1 MEFTSRPLAASSGNN
16 PPGKVLMSQKRNKNA
31 TNRTQ
36 TSGKC
41 GIIAV
46 MKDRLIFVS
55 TLGSVILNIIL
66 WLVVAGKFGLSRDR
80 ITLPYSAIYGTDFLG
95 SARNIYLIPLAGLAV
110 AAVNSWLAW
119 ATYRREKLFA
129 YMLSFAGFVA

>member
-1 MEFTSRPLAASSGNN
+1 
-16 PPGKVLMSQKRNKNA
+16 
-31 TNRTQ
+31 
-36 TSGKC
+36 
-41 GIIAV
+41 

-80 ITLPYSAIYGTDFLG
+80 ITLHYSAIYGTDFLG

-129 YMLSFAGFVA
+129 YMLSFAGFVAQLLLLAAAAALVVLNA